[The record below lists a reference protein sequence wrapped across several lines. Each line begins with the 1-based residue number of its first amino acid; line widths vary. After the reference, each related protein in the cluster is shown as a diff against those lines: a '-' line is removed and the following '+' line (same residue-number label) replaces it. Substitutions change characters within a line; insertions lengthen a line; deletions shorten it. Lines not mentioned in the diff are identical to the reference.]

1 MLPAQ
6 VLQPPPPLAGAVGAA
21 DWGWSWSQNINPVPR
36 SLRLPNPIQ
45 HPRNPLIPRSPKPS
59 NFLETL
65 SWR

>member
-21 DWGWSWSQNINPVPR
+21 DWGGGHGRKNINPVPR

-45 HPRNPLIPRSPKPS
+45 HPVIP
-59 NFLETL
+59 
-65 SWR
+65 

>member
-21 DWGWSWSQNINPVPR
+21 DWGGGGHGRKNINPVPR

-45 HPRNPLIPRSPKPS
+45 HPVIP
-59 NFLETL
+59 
-65 SWR
+65 